1 MGARRGFTR
10 RDVLKA
16 GGAGTLA
23 LGGVGCASED
33 FEQDVKRDPD
43 APNVLLIVTDSTRVD
58 YLGAYNPDS
67 IAKTPNLDALAK
79 QSLKFGLAVPES
91 MPTGAVR
98 RTLLSGSRG
107 FPFRD
112 WVESPPLPAE
122 PGWTPIGEH
131 QPILTEVLG
140 KAGVNTAYCT
150 DNPFIVGPRYAE
162 FRRTLDM
169 ARPDY
174 SQGAYRAFNKPF
186 TRPAAREEIEK
197 YLLPLLSDTV
207 EVERLRSHVGWNQ
220 LFRRGERDYSAA
232 RVMRSGMKALGELTQ
247 RDGPFFLGVDSFDPH
262 EPFDAP
268 RAYVIEQ
275 SGTEPKGIEKQG
287 ISPIQAWDTPSNRLE
302 TIDIDDETLELIREL
317 YAAEIS
323 FADQWIGRLLNQV
336 DDMGLTED
344 TMVIY
349 LSDHGLTLGEHGII
363 GKAASR
369 PHYHIYHVPFMMRD
383 AQGRRAGQ
391 TSDYFAST
399 HDVARTV
406 LSAMGVRVPGMMDG
420 EDLTVLFDGKDPPPR
435 PFWTSCYADNVIA
448 GDGRWMLMSNITGGA
463 GRRLF
468 DTREDPGELKD
479 VAADNPE
486 IVEKLWN
493 ALIDEAGGSLPMFGQ
508 KAGVLGG

>member
-1 MGARRGFTR
+1 MPARSGFTR

-16 GGAGTLA
+16 GGAGALA
-23 LGGVGCASED
+23 LGVAGCASDD

-43 APNVLLIVTDSTRVD
+43 APNVLLIVTDSTRAD
-58 YLGAYNPDS
+58 YLGVYNPES
-67 IAKTPNLDALAK
+67 IAKTPNLDALAGE
-79 QSLKFGLAVPES
+79 SLKFGLAVPES

-98 RTLLSGSRG
+98 RALLSGMRG

-131 QPILTEVLG
+131 QPMFTEVLG

-150 DNPFIVGPRYAE
+150 DNPFIIGPRYAE

-174 SQGAYRAFNKPF
+174 SQGHYRAFNKPF

-232 RVMRSGMKALGELTQ
+232 RVMRSGMKVLDELTG

-275 SGTEPKGIEKQG
+275 SGTEPKGIENEG
-287 ISPIQAWDTPSNRLE
+287 ISPIQPFDTPSNRLE
-302 TIDIDDETLELIREL
+302 TIDLDDETLDLVREM
-317 YAAEIS
+317 YAAEITY
-323 FADQWIGRLLNQV
+323 ADEWIGRLLNKV
-336 DDMGLTED
+336 DDMGLTDD

-369 PHYHIYHVPFMMRD
+369 AHYHIYHVPFMMRD
-383 AQGRRAGQ
+383 PRGRRAGE
-391 TSDYFAST
+391 TSDFFAST
-399 HDVARTV
+399 HDVARTI
-406 LSAMGVRVPGMMDG
+406 LSTMGVRAPGMMDG
-420 EDLTVLFDGKDPPPR
+420 EDLTVLFDGKDPPGR
-435 PFWTSCYADNVIA
+435 PFWTACYADNLIA
-448 GDGRWMLMSNITGGA
+448 GDGRWLLMSSSLGGRA
-463 GRRLF
+463 RRLF
-468 DTREDPGELKD
+468 DTQNDPGELKD

-486 IVEKLWN
+486 MVETLWT
-493 ALIDEAGGSLPMFGQ
+493 ALTDEAGGSLPMFGQ
-508 KAGVLGG
+508 NAGVLGG

>member
-1 MGARRGFTR
+1 M
-10 RDVLKA
+10 LKA
-16 GGAGTLA
+16 GGVGAGAFA
-23 LGGVGCASED
+23 LGATGCASDD
-33 FEQDVKRDPD
+33 FEQDVSRDPD
-43 APNVLLIVTDSTRVD
+43 APNVLLIVTDSTRAD
-58 YLGAYNPDS
+58 YLGAYNPES

-79 QSLKFGLAVPES
+79 ESLKFGLAVPES

-98 RTLLSGSRG
+98 RALLSGTRG

-140 KAGVNTAYCT
+140 KANVNTAYCT

-207 EVERLRSHVGWNQ
+207 EVERIRSHVGWNQ

-232 RVMRSGMKALGELTQ
+232 RVMRSGMKALDDLAG

-275 SGTEPKGIEKQG
+275 SGTEPKGIEKEG
-287 ISPIQAWDTPSNRLE
+287 ISPIQAWDTPSNRVD
-302 TIDIDDETLELIREL
+302 TINLDDETLELIREL
-317 YAAEIS
+317 YAAEIT
-323 FADQWIGRLLNQV
+323 FADAWIGRLLNQV

-349 LSDHGLTLGEHGII
+349 LSDHGITLGEHGII
-363 GKAASR
+363 GKAAAR

-383 AQGRRAGQ
+383 PQGRRAGD
-391 TSDYFAST
+391 TSDFFAST

-406 LSAMGVRVPGMMDG
+406 LSAMGVRAPGMMDG
-420 EDLTVLFDGKDPPPR
+420 EDLTVLFDDKDPPPR
-435 PFWTSCYADNVIA
+435 PFWTACYADNVIA
-448 GDGRWMLMSNITGGA
+448 GDGRWMLMSNILGGE

-468 DTREDPGELKD
+468 DTRNDPGELRD

-486 IVEKLWN
+486 MVETLWN

>member
-1 MGARRGFTR
+1 MRARSGVTR

-16 GGAGTLA
+16 GGAGALA
-23 LGGVGCASED
+23 LGVAGCASDD

-43 APNVLLIVTDSTRVD
+43 APNVLLIVTDSTRAD
-58 YLGAYNPDS
+58 YLGAYNPES

-79 QSLKFGLAVPES
+79 ESLKFGLAVPES
-91 MPTGAVR
+91 MPTGAYR
-98 RTLLSGSRG
+98 RALLTGMRN

-131 QPILTEVLG
+131 QPIFTEVLG
-140 KAGVNTAYCT
+140 KADVNTAYCT
-150 DNPFIVGPRYAE
+150 DNPFIIGPRYAE

-174 SQGAYRAFNKPF
+174 SQGHYRAFNKPF

-232 RVMRSGMKALGELTQ
+232 RVMRSGMKVLDELTG

-275 SGTEPKGIEKQG
+275 SGTEPKGIEKRG
-287 ISPIQAWDTPSNRLE
+287 ISPIQPFDTPSNRLE
-302 TIDIDDETLELIREL
+302 TIDLDDETLDLVREL

-323 FADQWIGRLLNQV
+323 YADRWIGRLLNKV
-336 DDMGLTED
+336 ADKGLLDD

-349 LSDHGLTLGEHGII
+349 TSDHGVTLGEHGII

-369 PHYHIYHVPFMMRD
+369 PHYHIYHVPYMIRD
-383 AQGRRAGQ
+383 PEGRRAGE
-391 TSDYFAST
+391 TSDFFAST
-399 HDVARTV
+399 HDVARTI
-406 LSAMGVRVPGMMDG
+406 LSAMGVRAPGMMDG
-420 EDLTVLFDGKDPPPR
+420 EDLTVLFNGQDPYPR
-435 PFWTSCYADNVIA
+435 PIFTSCYADNVIA
-448 GDGRWMLMSNITGGA
+448 GDGRWLLMSNIIGGA

-468 DTREDPGELKD
+468 DTQNDPGELKD

-486 IVEKLWN
+486 MVETLWT
-493 ALIDEAGGSLPMFGQ
+493 ALTDEAGGSLPMFGQ
-508 KAGVLGG
+508 NAGVLGG